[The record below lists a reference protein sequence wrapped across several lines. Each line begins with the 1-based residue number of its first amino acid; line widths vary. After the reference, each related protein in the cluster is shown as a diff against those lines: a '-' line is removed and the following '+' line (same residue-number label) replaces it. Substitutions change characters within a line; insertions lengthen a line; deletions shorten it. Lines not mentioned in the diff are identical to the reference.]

1 MEEERAR
8 SHRVWTSQERREGG
22 RQVYTEVVVDAAF
35 PLCIHAALEAKAPS
49 KFCRTQFVGKLMSQL
64 GMGKTRKGWEAP
76 I

>member
-1 MEEERAR
+1 M
-8 SHRVWTSQERREGG
+8 
-22 RQVYTEVVVDAAF
+22 YTEVVVDAAF